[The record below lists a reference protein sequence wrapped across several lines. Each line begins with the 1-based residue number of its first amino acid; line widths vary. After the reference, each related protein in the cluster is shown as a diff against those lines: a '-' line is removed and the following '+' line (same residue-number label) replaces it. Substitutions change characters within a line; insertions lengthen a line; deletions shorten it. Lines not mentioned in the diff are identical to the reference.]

1 MDENTKPAATKIED
15 RATESPAKLLTREM
29 ILARQALVAELVN
42 VAEWG
47 GTVRVRELTGA
58 ERDRYEAALVKMQ
71 KGGKTDLTM
80 DNARARLVSLAVID
94 ASGARVFT
102 EADVVKLGNLS
113 AVALSRVFDVAA
125 RLSKITEEDL
135 EELAGN

>member
-1 MDENTKPAATKIED
+1 MDENTKPEAPKNED
-15 RATESPAKLLTREM
+15 RPTESAKLLTREM
-29 ILARQALVAELVN
+29 ILARQSLVAELVN

-58 ERDRYEAALVKMQ
+58 ERDKYEAALVRMQ
-71 KGGKTDLTM
+71 KGGKTDLVM

-113 AVALSRVFDVAA
+113 AVALNRVFDVAA

-135 EELAGN
+135 GELAGN

>member
-1 MDENTKPAATKIED
+1 MDANTKPAATKTED
-15 RATESPAKLLTREM
+15 RGTETPAKLLTREM
-29 ILARQALVAELVN
+29 ILARQSLAAELVN

-135 EELAGN
+135 EELSGN